1 MNPTDSVLVVVVLL
15 VLLQLLNHPF
25 PGKVVGKVILG
36 YHHYAKSL
44 LMIHYYTKLSVWIW
58 TLQIYFL
65 ISSFISSNS
74 MYVIHKNGIRDACST
89 ADMLECPRHASD
101 DAPDMYYPRHA
112 PDDAPDMHQM
122 MPQTCPKVPGCTWL
136 CIYAGL
142 PWSTSPMVSHHRLPL
157 TGLNASVYTG
167 LNA

>member
-1 MNPTDSVLVVVVLL
+1 MEPPNTIINQHHHIKNDQWSRLKMNPTDSVLVVVVLL

-44 LMIHYYTKLSVWIW
+44 VMIHYYTKLSVWIW

-74 MYVIHKNGIRDACST
+74 MYVIHRMPQTCLRWCPRHVLPQT
-89 ADMLECPRHASD
+89 CPRWCPRHASD
-101 DAPDMYYPRHA
+101 DAPDM
-112 PDDAPDMHQM
+112 
-122 MPQTCPKVPGCTWL
+122 PQGTWL
-136 CIYAGL
+136 YLALHLCRSAMIYLTNGE
-142 PWSTSPMVSHHRLPL
+142 SP
-157 TGLNASVYTG
+157 
-167 LNA
+167 